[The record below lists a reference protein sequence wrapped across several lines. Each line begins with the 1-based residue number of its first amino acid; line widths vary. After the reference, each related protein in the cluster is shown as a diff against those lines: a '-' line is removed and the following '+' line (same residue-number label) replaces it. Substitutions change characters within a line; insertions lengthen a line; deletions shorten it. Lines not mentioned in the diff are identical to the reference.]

1 MGENSWW
8 WNGLEETKKH
18 KDDLGIV
25 KSNVFPSY
33 HVRRVLWFSLLCF
46 GVFLS
51 HRSWCSQF
59 CFLIFSL
66 NMYLFFVCSF
76 RTAGESVTPDFYPL
90 MSVLAHN
97 HGCHLSTI
105 YLLSTIR
112 PRYKKPACD

>member
-33 HVRRVLWFSLLCF
+33 PVRRVLWFSLLCF

-51 HRSWCSQF
+51 NRSWCSQF
-59 CFLIFSL
+59 CFLILSL
-66 NMYLFFVCSF
+66 NVYLFFVCSF

-105 YLLSTIR
+105 YLISTIR